1 MQNNSSRHSPATQAA
16 HRDVDVCSVGSVRSV
31 GSVGICKHGK
41 VTLGSP
47 HLYSQTLY
55 IDMID
60 IANVRS
66 ID

>member
-16 HRDVDVCSVGSVRSV
+16 HRDVDVCSVGSV

-60 IANVRS
+60 ITNVRS